1 MGDGGDGGD
10 GGGDSDSNGGGVM
23 FNTLKDNSHL
33 IFFTSPPPSLPQAY
47 C

>member
-1 MGDGGDGGD
+1 MGDGSDGDVGGD
-10 GGGDSDSNGGGVM
+10 GGGAM

-33 IFFTSPPPSLPQAY
+33 IFFTSPPPSLPQGY